1 MNKNK
6 IQKIL
11 DEEGCKKCKKITL
24 DMLKISKNNLDLQIQ
39 IKKLKHIL
47 LTKNIDISAILPNSH
62 TCINHNN
69 SMDPMQR
76 ILQLQMSNNNYLNP
90 HNINNN
96 TNVNGGTG

>member
-1 MNKNK
+1 M
-6 IQKIL
+6 
-11 DEEGCKKCKKITL
+11 
-24 DMLKISKNNLDLQIQ
+24 
-39 IKKLKHIL
+39 
-47 LTKNIDISAILPNSH
+47 TKNIDISAILPNSH
-62 TCINHNN
+62 TYINHNN